1 MTIRFNT
8 AMRDAMVTAITGA
21 IGGYKTLSIYTG
33 SQPTTAND
41 DATGTKL
48 VDITINGF
56 NAPATGSAT
65 LDTST
70 PNTGTAV
77 ATGTAGWGR
86 IVGGAGE
93 RIDGTVGTSGTDFTI
108 NSTSI
113 TNGATVTLT
122 AMTVTQPAS

>member
-8 AMRDAMVTAITGA
+8 AMRDVMVTALTGA
-21 IGGYKTLSIYTG
+21 ISYRTLSIYTG

-41 DATGTKL
+41 AATGTKL
-48 VDITINGF
+48 VDITIKGF
-56 NAPATGSAT
+56 NTPASGSAT

-86 IVGGAGE
+86 IVGVTGE
-93 RIDGTVGTSGTDFTI
+93 HIDGTVGTSGTDFTI

>member
-8 AMRDAMVTAITGA
+8 AMRDVMVTALTGA
-21 IGGYKTLSIYTG
+21 ISGYTLSIYTG
-33 SQPTTAND
+33 SQPAAAND
-41 DATGTKL
+41 AATGTKL
-48 VDITINGF
+48 VDITIYGF
-56 NAPATGSAT
+56 NTPANGSAT
-65 LDTST
+65 LNTST

>member
-8 AMRDAMVTAITGA
+8 AMRDVMVTALTNA
-21 IGGYKTLSIYTG
+21 IGGYTLSIYTG
-33 SQPTTAND
+33 SQPAAAND
-41 DATGTKL
+41 AATGTKL
-48 VDITINGF
+48 VDIMINGF
-56 NAPATGSAT
+56 NAPANGSAT
-65 LDTST
+65 LNTST

-93 RIDGTVGTSGTDFTI
+93 RIDGTVGTSSTDFTI

>member
-8 AMRDAMVTAITGA
+8 AMRDAMVTALTGA
-21 IGGYKTLSIYTG
+21 IGGYTLSIYTG

-41 DATGTKL
+41 AATGTKL
-48 VDITINGF
+48 VDIMINGF
-56 NAPATGSAT
+56 NTPVTGSAT
-65 LDTST
+65 LNTST

>member
-8 AMRDAMVTAITGA
+8 AMRDAMVTALTGA
-21 IGGYKTLSIYTG
+21 IGGHTLSIYTG
-33 SQPTTAND
+33 SQPANAND
-41 DATGTKL
+41 AATGTKL

>member
-8 AMRDAMVTAITGA
+8 AMRDAMVTALTGA
-21 IGGYKTLSIYTG
+21 ISGYTLSIYTG
-33 SQPTTAND
+33 SQPAAAND
-41 DATGTKL
+41 AATGTKL
-48 VDITINGF
+48 VEIMINGF
-56 NAPATGSAT
+56 NAPANGSAT
-65 LDTST
+65 LNTST

>member
-8 AMRDAMVTAITGA
+8 AMRDAMVTALTNA
-21 IGGYKTLSIYTG
+21 IGGYTLSIYTG
-33 SQPTTAND
+33 SQPATAD
-41 DATGTKL
+41 GAATGTKL

-56 NAPATGSAT
+56 NTPVTGSAT
-65 LDTST
+65 LNTST

-86 IVGGAGE
+86 IVGSAGE

>member
-8 AMRDAMVTAITGA
+8 AMRDAMVTALTGA
-21 IGGYKTLSIYTG
+21 ISGYTLSIYTG
-33 SQPTTAND
+33 SQPATAND
-41 DATGTKL
+41 AATGTKL
-48 VDITINGF
+48 VDIMINGF
-56 NAPATGSAT
+56 NTPVTGSAT
-65 LDTST
+65 LNTST

>member
-8 AMRDAMVTAITGA
+8 AMRDAMVTALTGA
-21 IGGYKTLSIYTG
+21 ISGYTLSIYTG
-33 SQPTTAND
+33 SQPATAND
-41 DATGTKL
+41 AATGTKL
-48 VDITINGF
+48 VDIMINGF
-56 NAPATGSAT
+56 NAPASGSAT

-70 PNTGTAV
+70 PNTGVAV

>member
-8 AMRDAMVTAITGA
+8 AMRDAMVTALTGA
-21 IGGYKTLSIYTG
+21 IGSQTLSIYTG
-33 SQPTTAND
+33 SQPATAND
-41 DATGTKL
+41 AATGTKL

-56 NAPATGSAT
+56 NTPAAGSAT

-70 PNTGTAV
+70 PSTGTAV

-86 IVGGAGE
+86 IAGAGGE

>member
-1 MTIRFNT
+1 MTIRFDT
-8 AMRDAMVTAITGA
+8 AMRDAMVTALTNA
-21 IGGYKTLSIYTG
+21 ISGYKLSIYTG
-33 SQPTTAND
+33 SQPATAND
-41 DATGTKL
+41 AATGTKL

-56 NAPATGSAT
+56 NAPVSGSAT
-65 LDTST
+65 LNTST

-86 IVGGAGE
+86 IVGSAGE

>member
-8 AMRDAMVTAITGA
+8 AMRDAMVTALTGA
-21 IGGYKTLSIYTG
+21 IGGYTLSIYTG
-33 SQPTTAND
+33 SQPAAAND
-41 DATGTKL
+41 AATGTKL
-48 VDITINGF
+48 VDIMINGF
-56 NAPATGSAT
+56 NTPANGSAT
-65 LDTST
+65 LNTST

-86 IVGGAGE
+86 IVGGTGE

>member
-8 AMRDAMVTAITGA
+8 TMRDAMVTKLTGA
-21 IGGYKTLSIYTG
+21 ISGYTLSIYTG
-33 SQPTTAND
+33 SQPAAAND
-41 DATGTKL
+41 AATGTKL

-56 NAPATGSAT
+56 TSPANGSAT

-77 ATGTAGWGR
+77 AAGTAGWGR

>member
-8 AMRDAMVTAITGA
+8 AMRDAMVNALTGA
-21 IGGYKTLSIYTG
+21 IGGYTLSIYTG

-41 DATGTKL
+41 AATGTKL
-48 VDITINGF
+48 VDITISGF
-56 NAPATGSAT
+56 NTPVTGSAT
-65 LDTST
+65 LNTST
-70 PNTGTAV
+70 PSTGTAV

-86 IVGGAGE
+86 IVGGYGA

-113 TNGATVTLT
+113 TNGVTVTLT

>member
-8 AMRDAMVTAITGA
+8 AMRDAMVTALTDA
-21 IGGYKTLSIYTG
+21 ISGYTLSIYTG
-33 SQPTTAND
+33 SQPAAAND
-41 DATGTKL
+41 AATGTKL
-48 VDITINGF
+48 VDIMINGS
-56 NAPATGSAT
+56 NAPANGSAT

>member
-8 AMRDAMVTAITGA
+8 AMRDAMVTALTGA
-21 IGGYKTLSIYTG
+21 IGGYTLSIYTG

-41 DATGTKL
+41 AATGTKL
-48 VDITINGF
+48 VDIMINGF
-56 NAPATGSAT
+56 NAPASGSAT

-70 PNTGTAV
+70 PNTGVAV

>member
-1 MTIRFNT
+1 MPIRFNT
-8 AMRDAMVTAITGA
+8 DMRNAMVTALTGA
-21 IGGYKTLSIYTG
+21 ITGYTLSIYTG
-33 SQPTTAND
+33 SQPATAND
-41 DATGTKL
+41 AATGTKL
-48 VDITINGF
+48 VDIMINGF

-86 IVGGAGE
+86 IVGGMGE
-93 RIDGTVGTSGTDFTI
+93 CIDGTVGTSGTDFTI

>member
-1 MTIRFNT
+1 MTIRFDT
-8 AMRDAMVTAITGA
+8 AMRNAMVTALTGA
-21 IGGYKTLSIYTG
+21 ISGYTLSIYTG
-33 SQPTTAND
+33 SQPATAND
-41 DATGTKL
+41 AATGTKL
-48 VDITINGF
+48 VDIMINGF
-56 NAPATGSAT
+56 NAPASGSAT
-65 LDTST
+65 LNTST

-86 IVGGAGE
+86 IVGSAGE

>member
-8 AMRDAMVTAITGA
+8 VMRDTMVTALTEA
-21 IGGYKTLSIYTG
+21 ISGYTLSIYTG
-33 SQPTTAND
+33 SQPATAND
-41 DATGTKL
+41 AATGTKL

-56 NAPATGSAT
+56 NASANGSAT
-65 LDTST
+65 LNTST

-86 IVGGAGE
+86 IVGAAGE

>member
-8 AMRDAMVTAITGA
+8 AMRDAMVTALTEA
-21 IGGYKTLSIYTG
+21 ISGYTLSIYTG
-33 SQPTTAND
+33 SQPAAAND
-41 DATGTKL
+41 AATGTKL
-48 VDITINGF
+48 VDIMINGF
-56 NAPATGSAT
+56 NAPANGSAT
-65 LDTST
+65 LNTST
-70 PNTGTAV
+70 PNTGTAE

-86 IVGGAGE
+86 IVRGSGE

>member
-8 AMRDAMVTAITGA
+8 AMRDAMVTTLTNAIS
-21 IGGYKTLSIYTG
+21 GYTLSIYTG
-33 SQPTTAND
+33 SQPAAAND
-41 DATGTKL
+41 AATGTKL

-56 NAPATGSAT
+56 NTSVTGSAT
-65 LDTST
+65 LNTST

-86 IVGGAGE
+86 IVGSAGE

>member
-8 AMRDAMVTAITGA
+8 AMRDAMVTALTGA
-21 IGGYKTLSIYTG
+21 IGGYTLSIYTG
-33 SQPTTAND
+33 SQPATAND
-41 DATGTKL
+41 AATGTKL

-56 NAPATGSAT
+56 NAPSNGSAT
-65 LDTST
+65 LNTSS

-86 IVGGAGE
+86 IVGSAGE

>member
-8 AMRDAMVTAITGA
+8 AQRNMLASAIA
-21 IGGYKTLSIYTG
+21 SDIGSSTLSVYTG
-33 SQPTTAND
+33 TQPATAND
-41 DATGTKL
+41 AATGTKL

-56 NAPATGSAT
+56 NAAASGSAT
-65 LDTST
+65 LETST
-70 PNTGTAV
+70 PNTGVAV
-77 ATGTAGWGR
+77 AAGTAGWGR
-86 IVGGAGE
+86 IVHMNGS
-93 RIDGTVGTSGTDFTI
+93 IDGTVGTSGTDFTI

>member
-8 AMRDAMVTAITGA
+8 AMRDAMVTALTGA
-21 IGGYKTLSIYTG
+21 IGGYTLSIYTG
-33 SQPTTAND
+33 SQPAAAND
-41 DATGTKL
+41 AATGTKL
-48 VDITINGF
+48 VDIMINGF
-56 NAPATGSAT
+56 NAPASGSAT
-65 LDTST
+65 LNTST

-122 AMTVTQPAS
+122 AMTVTQPDS

>member
-8 AMRDAMVTAITGA
+8 AMRNAMVNALTGA
-21 IGGYKTLSIYTG
+21 ISGSTLSIYTG
-33 SQPTTAND
+33 SQPATAND
-41 DATGTKL
+41 AATGTKL

-56 NAPATGSAT
+56 NAPADGSAT

-70 PNTGTAV
+70 PNNGIAV

-86 IVGGAGE
+86 IVGLTGE
-93 RIDGTVGTSGTDFTI
+93 RIDGTVGTSGADFTI

>member
-8 AMRDAMVTAITGA
+8 AMRDAMVTALTGA
-21 IGGYKTLSIYTG
+21 ISGYTLSIYTG
-33 SQPTTAND
+33 SQPAAAND
-41 DATGTKL
+41 AATGTKL
-48 VDITINGF
+48 VDIMIYGF

-93 RIDGTVGTSGTDFTI
+93 RIDGTVGTSSTDFTI

>member
-8 AMRDAMVTAITGA
+8 AMRDAMVTALTNA
-21 IGGYKTLSIYTG
+21 IGGYTLSIYTG
-33 SQPTTAND
+33 SQPATAND
-41 DATGTKL
+41 AATGTKL
-48 VDITINGF
+48 VDIMINGF
-56 NAPATGSAT
+56 NAPASGSAT
-65 LDTST
+65 LNTTT

-86 IVGGAGE
+86 IVGSAGE

>member
-8 AMRDAMVTAITGA
+8 AMRDAMVTALTGA
-21 IGGYKTLSIYTG
+21 ISGQTLSIYTG
-33 SQPTTAND
+33 SQPAAAND
-41 DATGTKL
+41 AATGTKL
-48 VDITINGF
+48 VDIAINGF
-56 NAPATGSAT
+56 NTPATGSAT
-65 LDTST
+65 LDTSM
-70 PNTGTAV
+70 PSTGTAV

-86 IVGGAGE
+86 IVGGAGQH
-93 RIDGTVGTSGTDFTI
+93 IDGTVGTSGTDFTI